1 MILKEAMNNKTKAR
15 KKGKLV
21 KDIIKN
27 KYNYLFFLPAAAII
41 IVFHY
46 IPMYGITIA
55 FKDFMIRKGILGSPW
70 IGLYHFQR
78 LFESGKFWQVLNN
91 TIIISLLKLVFGFPA
106 PVLFAIFI
114 NEIRN
119 MKFKKAVQTISYL
132 PHFLSWV
139 VVAGMLMDLLSPSHG
154 VINYI
159 IQLLGG
165 TPIYFMAEPDYFR
178 SILVV
183 TDIWKEVGWAT
194 IIYLAAIAGIE
205 QDQYDSAFMDGA
217 NRFQVMRHITL
228 PSILSVVTIVFIL
241 RLGKLLNAGF
251 DQVFNLYNDAVRTT
265 GDIIDTFVYRQGIL
279 DMNYSYSTAV
289 SLFKNIIGLVLVLGS
304 NLVIRKISHG
314 ENGLW

>member
-1 MILKEAMNNKTKAR
+1 MNNKTKTR
-15 KKGKLV
+15 KKSRLI

-41 IVFHY
+41 IIFHY

-159 IQLLGG
+159 IQLFGG
-165 TPIYFMAEPDYFR
+165 APVYFMAEPDYFR

>member
-1 MILKEAMNNKTKAR
+1 MTEAKSKKQKFSRLLKEI
-15 KKGKLV
+15 V
-21 KDIIKN
+21 KN

-41 IVFHY
+41 IIFNY

-70 IGLYHFQR
+70 IGFYQFER
-78 LFESGKFWQVLNN
+78 LFISQKFWQVFGN
-91 TIIISLLKLVFGFPA
+91 TIIISLLKLLFGFPA
-106 PVLFAIFI
+106 PVILAIFI

-119 MKFKKAVQTISYL
+119 VRFKKAVQTISYL

-154 VINYI
+154 VINYV
-159 IQLLGG
+159 IQMFGG
-165 TPIYFMAEPDYFR
+165 TPIYFMAEPKYFR
-178 SILVV
+178 GILVV
-183 TDIWKEVGWAT
+183 TDIWKEIGWAT
-194 IIYLAAIAGIE
+194 IIFLAAIAGIDQE
-205 QDQYDSAFMDGA
+205 QYDSAYIDGA
-217 NRFQVMRHITL
+217 NRFQVMRHITF
-228 PSILSVVTIVFIL
+228 PSILSVVTVVFIL

-265 GDIIDTFVYRQGIL
+265 GDIIDTYVYRQGII

-289 SLFKNIIGLVLVLGS
+289 SLFKNVIGLVLVLGS
-304 NLVIRKISHG
+304 NIVIRKMSHG